1 MFRGDTLFSVIFDMD
16 GTLLDT
22 QRIYI
27 PAWDYAGGL
36 QGINDLGRHTAIVC
50 GMNDAGWM
58 AYLRE
63 HFPHIDMDV
72 FVKDVVKYVDENL
85 VVRFMPGAEKL
96 LKLLKQKGVKIALA
110 SGTNSKKIKS
120 HLKKVGAT
128 EYIDVIVGGEE
139 VQNGKPAP
147 DVFLLA
153 AKRLGA
159 NPGDCYVLED
169 SQNGVRSGY
178 AAGMKCIG
186 IPDVAVFEEDVK
198 NMLTAEFKSLNEA
211 ANYFEKLF

>member
-1 MFRGDTLFSVIFDMD
+1 MFSVIFDMD

-22 QRIYI
+22 QRIFI
-27 PAWDYAGGL
+27 PAWDYAGDL
-36 QGINDLGRHTAIVC
+36 QGIKNLGRYIATVC
-50 GMNDAGWM
+50 GMNDVGWSNF
-58 AYLRE
+58 LIDR
-63 HFPHIDMDV
+63 HSNIDMEKFVSDV
-72 FVKDVVKYVDENL
+72 NYYVAQNL
-85 VVRFMPGAEKL
+85 VVRFMPGGEKL
-96 LKLLKQKGVKIALA
+96 LKLLKKNGVKIALA

-128 EYIDVIVGGEE
+128 EYVDVIVGGEE

-159 NPGDCYVLED
+159 DPKDCYVLED

-211 ANYFEKLF
+211 ADYFEKLF